1 MRNIIVI
8 VLSMFVSNA
17 FALAFHYDNV
27 SVELTTIKHTSP
39 ALHILDNGI
48 LYYGALF
55 SVNDYTVPP
64 NVVHIMQ
71 PDGSE
76 YFLAPWC
83 DAGQYP
89 SPETNQCIPCGYGH
103 YCTGGHHRESCTYGA
118 IACNG
123 NNFTYDP
130 PMPTGTNG
138 MYNRALTMA
147 EVNQYVPQT
156 DISQY
161 EAVFAGETSATTSV
175 AGVDCGDSPDDPR
188 LAVLDQTIPH
198 GTYVVIHE
206 YWRPGIHS
214 EVSSRSDFVSS
225 AYIVVFDHDV
235 VYRPIHMCSYFY
247 NFFDTT
253 HVPYESYTLVIPND
267 YYNTNENITN
277 VNNISGLITEWG
289 TSLYHYKLK

>member
-103 YCTGGHHRESCTYGA
+103 YCTGGHHRESCTYGI
-118 IACNG
+118 IACNTT
-123 NNFTYDP
+123 NNTYDP
-130 PMPTGTNG
+130 PMPSGTSG
-138 MYNRALTMA
+138 MYNRALTIS
-147 EVNQYVPQT
+147 EVNQYIPVT
-156 DISQY
+156 DANQWETI
-161 EAVFAGETSATTSV
+161 FAGETSSKIYFYTPCGTS
-175 AGVDCGDSPDDPR
+175 PNDPR
-188 LAVLDQTIPH
+188 FLNTDIDMIIPG
-198 GTYVVIHE
+198 GTYMVGHRYPHDGYTSAVT
-206 YWRPGIHS
+206 GDT
-214 EVSSRSDFVSS
+214 DFVSS

-235 VYRPIHMCSYFY
+235 VYRPIHMCGVFHNY
-247 NFFDTT
+247 FDTQ
-253 HVPYESYTLVIPND
+253 HIPFQEYDLQLPSD
-267 YYNTNENITN
+267 YYSVNENITN
-277 VNNISGLITEWG
+277 ITNISSVLDGYFK
-289 TSLYHYKLK
+289 LYLYRLK